1 MSSTSSSSS
10 RSNRK
15 RASSSSRKAKE
26 PTAKKARK
34 QVISASA
41 AQYYYN
47 TRYSADRKQEQQQEE
62 ALLFKLLGQD
72 MIEYICSFLEPC
84 PDRTTLSEVNRAFR
98 SYHYGNDK
106 PLVVGLTQNRLYS
119 AWTWKHELVSYHRT
133 KLALVKSLTPT
144 WANETD
150 NTKTSFEISQLYN
163 HKTSNLF
170 VLPYIGKL
178 YVNLYGQLPGDRLR
192 SIVAHTAI
200 LHAFHFW
207 LTNLF
212 FIDVDLSMRGLDYI
226 ESRDSSEITRYDLY
240 KSIWSDIRKEVVGLF
255 RSFELFSPTLKM
267 ASITTAGRYS
277 ILPILSNLSKLPS
290 NIKYLHSI
298 PHVNDVCF
306 LNEYGVDFVFNMDRL
321 LLKDREWKQEWIEN
335 PHITALVQTA
345 PSWNEKPV
353 ISRQDDDDFDFVAWA
368 RKKEANL
375 QIQLF
380 IVLRQLPNLK
390 ALHVSTA
397 FDIYEQN
404 KPELLQFPC
413 FQSLEKISVNG
424 HVVLKDFAWMPRLQ
438 HLRCGA
444 MIETEEHESVRL
456 EFPTL
461 RELQIATVGNSG
473 EDNHKWLK
481 YFKNYI
487 PDYDRKNTMGIYIQ
501 AFDNPNNTFM
511 FRDDTEC
518 WISGNIHFLWT
529 GTLFMK
535 ETKVLHSTS
544 IQEQVGIA
552 NIDYLF
558 QNYITDMEE
567 GEWDFTPSIFAQSEV
582 GTSVPGPKT
591 KKERVLPECLLYVPI
606 VARPESPFISD
617 VESLP
622 EREAGPIE
630 IDWTG
635 EATPETV
642 EQQGHELLGTLH
654 RLRNTIADQR
664 ARLQIQQALESWPG

>member
-47 TRYSADRKQEQQQEE
+47 TRYAAARKQEAKEE
-62 ALLFKLLGQD
+62 ALIFKLLGQD
-72 MIEYICSFLEPC
+72 MIEYICSFLDPY

-119 AWTWKHELVSYHRT
+119 ASTWKRGLVSYHKM
-133 KLALVKSLTPT
+133 KLALIKSLTPT

-163 HKTSNLF
+163 HKTANLF

-178 YVNLYGQLPGDRLR
+178 YINLCGQLPGDRLR
-192 SIVAHTAI
+192 SIVAHTGI
-200 LHAFHFW
+200 LYAFHFW

-212 FIDVDLSMRGLDYI
+212 FIDIDLSMRELDYI
-226 ESRDSSEITRYDLY
+226 ESRDSLAITRYELY

-267 ASITTAGRYS
+267 VSLTTAGRYS
-277 ILPILSNLSKLPS
+277 ILPILSSLSKLPS
-290 NIKYLHSI
+290 NIKYLHNI
-298 PHVNDVCF
+298 PHVNDVCCIRE
-306 LNEYGVDFVFNMDRL
+306 NEVDFVFNIDHL
-321 LLKDREWKQEWIEN
+321 LSKEQEWIEN
-335 PHITALVQTA
+335 PHIAALVQTA
-345 PSWNEKPV
+345 PSWNEKHP
-353 ISRQDDDDFDFVAWA
+353 RDWDLGDEERVAWD

-397 FDIYEQN
+397 FDIYNHN

-444 MIETEEHESVRL
+444 TIETEEHESAHL
-456 EFPTL
+456 EFPSLT
-461 RELQIATVGNSG
+461 RLQIVTLQMSQDDSV
-473 EDNHKWLK
+473 KWSQYLK
-481 YFKNYI
+481 RYLSDVRKDRLRVYI
-487 PDYDRKNTMGIYIQ
+487 AAFEHPDITCRNQDKTINISHT
-501 AFDNPNNTFM
+501 TFM
-511 FRDDTEC
+511 NWTLYSSCGSDTE
-518 WISGNIHFLWT
+518 
-529 GTLFMK
+529 
-535 ETKVLHSTS
+535 VLLKSDTR
-544 IQEQVGIA
+544 EQVAVMNVDYACDFFLPIEEEDDIDPFIQFEFVQKQVGASMPCPEKGA
-552 NIDYLF
+552 N
-558 QNYITDMEE
+558 
-567 GEWDFTPSIFAQSEV
+567 
-582 GTSVPGPKT
+582 
-591 KKERVLPECLLYVPI
+591 LPECLLYVPI
-606 VARPESPFISD
+606 VARPEEARSPFISD

-622 EREAGPIE
+622 DIEAEPIE
-630 IDWTG
+630 IDWT
-635 EATPETV
+635 EE
-642 EQQGHELLGTLH
+642 EQEQEQEGPAPRRARELLGALH
-654 RLRNTIADQR
+654 RLRNTIEDQR